1 MSQNVEPAI
10 IPEGQQGK
18 VGSGR
23 PGSKPRSIAIS
34 TVGQFLPFLGSIRY
48 ARDTKSRLRLT
59 GREEGWGRGGC
70 TGPWGI
76 SVCLLPI
83 LDQAPC
89 WE

>member
-10 IPEGQQGK
+10 IPEGQHGK

-48 ARDTKSRLRLT
+48 ARDTKSPLCLT
-59 GREEGWGRGGC
+59 GRAGVGALVPGAYRC
-70 TGPWGI
+70 
-76 SVCLLPI
+76 VCSLF
-83 LDQAPC
+83 
-89 WE
+89 